1 MKELQTLKTDLKK
14 TRIVTQQLG
23 NDIDENQVLLKVERF
38 SFKYSLMKKL
48 DLYKKRTKG
57 MNDEQYKELRI

>member
-1 MKELQTLKTDLKK
+1 MPHRTILIAAE
-14 TRIVTQQLG
+14 
-23 NDIDENQVLLKVERF
+23 ENNIEVERF